1 MRLIPLALVAGAIF
15 AVLLVGSLKRQTGR
29 SEQVQELKRKYARK
43 HVPSVDH
50 KKFTILQKKFASAH
64 DVTPACISC
73 HTERHKEV
81 MASTHWNWSRE
92 VYLPGRGVRTI
103 GKKNL
108 LNNFCIGV
116 SSNLQGCSKC
126 HAGYEYVDNGFDFTE
141 PRNIDCLVC
150 HDNSGTYTKTT
161 AGLPSPDVDLNL
173 VAQRVGPP
181 QRANCGTCHFFGG
194 GGNNVKHGDLE
205 QALMSTG
212 RDVDVHMGTDG
223 ADLDC
228 VACHTAR
235 NHKMLGKMY
244 SVSSMNHDR
253 SSCEQCHGAAPHTDS
268 LLNEHTVKVAC
279 QTCHIPVYAKVSETK
294 LAWDWSTAGKLRD
307 GKPYEIEDA
316 DSNPTYAS
324 IKGTFTWGKNVRPDY
339 IWFNGTAD
347 HYLLGDT
354 VQPGTPVKINTLH
367 GSYDDPAS
375 KIIPVKVHRAKQ
387 IYDPVNKI
395 LIQPKLVGTRKGEGA
410 FWQDFDWN
418 TAAAEGM
425 KSVGLPYSGRYGFI
439 DTVMYWPVN
448 HMVATKDKTVGCVEC
463 HTKDNSRLAGL
474 GGFYMPGRDRNP
486 AIEWLGTLALAGSLG
501 GALLHAA
508 ARIVSSQ
515 KRRAAQA

>member
-1 MRLIPLALVAGAIF
+1 VKRFIPLALVAGAIF
-15 AVLLVGSLKRQTGR
+15 AVLLVGSFKRQTGR
-29 SEQVQELKRKYARK
+29 SDQVQDLKRTYARK

-50 KKFTILQKKFASAH
+50 KKFAILQKKFASAH

-92 VYLPGRGVRTI
+92 VYLPGRGIRTI

-126 HAGYEYVDNGFDFTE
+126 HAGYEYVDNGFDFTDA
-141 PRNIDCLVC
+141 RNVDCLVC

-161 AGLPSPDVDLNL
+161 AGMPSPDVDLNF
-173 VAQRVGPP
+173 VSQRVGPP

-205 QALMSTG
+205 QALMSTT

-223 ADLDC
+223 SDLDC
-228 VACHTAR
+228 VACHTGK

-244 SVSSMNHDR
+244 SVSSMNRDR
-253 SSCEQCHGAAPHTDS
+253 STCEQCHGATPHTDS
-268 LLNEHTVKVAC
+268 LLNEHTVKLAC
-279 QTCHIPVYAKVSETK
+279 QTCHIPVYAKANETK
-294 LAWDWSTAGKLRD
+294 MAWDWSTAGKLRD
-307 GKPYEIEDA
+307 GKPYEVEDA
-316 DSNPTYAS
+316 DGNPTYAS
-324 IKGTFTWGKNVRPDY
+324 IKGNFIWRKNVRPEY
-339 IWFNGTAD
+339 IFFNGTAD
-347 HYLLGDT
+347 HYLVGDT
-354 VQPGTPVKINTLH
+354 VQAGVPVQMNTLH
-367 GSYDDPAS
+367 GSYDDPNS
-375 KIIPVKVHRAKQ
+375 KIIPVKIHRAKQ

-395 LIQPKLVGTRKGEGA
+395 LIQPKLSGGKKGDGA

-418 TAAAEGM
+418 TSAAAGM
-425 KSVGLPYSGRYGFI
+425 KSVGLPYSGHYAFI

-448 HMVATKDKTVGCVEC
+448 HMVATKEKTVACVEC
-463 HTKDNSRLAGL
+463 HAKHNSRLAGL
-474 GGFYMPGRDRNP
+474 GGFYMPGRDRNSV
-486 AIEWLGTLALAGSLG
+486 IEWLGRLALLG
-501 GALLHAA
+501 ALAGALLHAA
-508 ARIVSSQ
+508 ARIVMSWR
-515 KRRAAQA
+515 RRAA